1 MILLTAVAATKIL
14 GRTNVLRTHNDYMRL
29 LNSQIA
35 DAVTGQKE
43 QHDKLVEILTK
54 RIKFL
59 EDEVDE
65 RGAMSM
71 VAYYFITKKHPE
83 LIPEYVELAYEEC
96 DKELARKEVAAIHDE
111 TFDLSTLKC
120 TGKDFDKWDD

>member
-1 MILLTAVAATKIL
+1 M
-14 GRTNVLRTHNDYMRL
+14 LRTHNDYMRS
-29 LNSQIA
+29 LNSHVA
-35 DAVTGQKE
+35 DAVIEQKQ
-43 QHDKLVEILTK
+43 QHDKLIKVLTE

-65 RGAMSM
+65 HINMSM
-71 VAYYFITKKHPE
+71 VAFTFITKKHPE